1 MKKSILTIATF
12 ITAVL
17 MTSCSSSGEKVEDA
31 KENAIEAAA
40 DLNRANEEYMADM
53 ENYRKTTNAKIEAN
67 NKSIAEFKTRIEN
80 EKKEAKADYIKKIDE
95 LEKKNSDV
103 KKKMDDYKND
113 GKANWESFKAEF
125 NRDMEELGNAISSF
139 GENSKK

>member
-17 MTSCSSSGEKVEDA
+17 MTGCSSSGEKVEDA

-53 ENYRKTTNAKIEAN
+53 ENYRKATNEKIEAN

-80 EKKEAKADYIKKIDE
+80 EKKIRQELYEKEIK
-95 LEKKNSDV
+95 
-103 KKKMDDYKND
+103 
-113 GKANWESFKAEF
+113 
-125 NRDMEELGNAISSF
+125 R
-139 GENSKK
+139 

>member
-53 ENYRKTTNAKIEAN
+53 ENYRKATNEKIEAN

-80 EKKEAKADYIKKIDE
+80 EKKEAKADYIKKIEE

-113 GKANWESFKAEF
+113 GKANWESFKSEF

-139 GENSKK
+139 GENNNK